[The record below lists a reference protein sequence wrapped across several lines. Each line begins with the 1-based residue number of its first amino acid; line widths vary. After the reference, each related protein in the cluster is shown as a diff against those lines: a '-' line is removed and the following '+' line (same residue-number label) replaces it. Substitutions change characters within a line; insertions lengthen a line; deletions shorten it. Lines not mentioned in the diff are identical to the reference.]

1 MTRELFNNELQ
12 YQYHLSI
19 ARQLLSNSIL
29 AKDEFLSVESKLRS
43 EFNPLIG
50 SLTSPKSLDV

>member
-19 ARQLLSNSIL
+19 ARQLLSNRIL
-29 AKDEFLSVESKLRS
+29 FKDEFLSIESKLRS
-43 EFNPLIG
+43 EFEPLIG
-50 SLTSPKSLDV
+50 SLTSPKLLDM